1 MKRKDLEKEAQLKS
15 ESRKIAKEIINY
27 GVTESQKIDI
37 IYFIAMELEN
47 HANAKDITSFLK
59 KFKVTFNTDD
69 QEGNIEIEKQKPK
82 VLIT

>member
-1 MKRKDLEKEAQLKS
+1 MNKKQMEKAALEVS

-37 IYFIAMELEN
+37 MYFISMELEN
-47 HANAKDITSFLK
+47 HTNAKEITNFLK
-59 KFKVTFNTDD
+59 KFKVTFNTED
-69 QEGNIEIEKQKPK
+69 QEDNIEKEKPK